1 MTAVIINGKQMAADI
16 RAELKS
22 KIKSLPT
29 PPVLAIIQ
37 VGNDEASTVYVRNKQ
52 KAAAEVG
59 ISTCFYGFEEN
70 CTQKELLSLIQNLN
84 KDHEVNGILV
94 QLPLPKQINEQEI
107 LDSIDY
113 KKDVDGF
120 HPYNVGLLQNGYTKA
135 LLAATPK
142 GIMHILD
149 TISTDLS
156 GKHALVIGCSIIVG
170 KPTAMLLLQRG
181 CTVTL
186 AHDKTVNLAE
196 LVKQADILV
205 VACGCPE
212 MVKGSWVKEGAVIID
227 VGINR
232 LNGRLCG
239 DVEFSTACE
248 KASYI
253 TPVPGGVGPLTVAML
268 LQNTFEAY
276 IAQNN
281 L

>member
-16 RAELKS
+16 RADIKN
-22 KIKSLPT
+22 KIKNLPT
-29 PPVLAIIQ
+29 PPVLAVIQ
-37 VGNDEASTVYVRNKQ
+37 VGDDEASTVYVRNKQ

-59 ISTCFYGFEEN
+59 ISTCFYGFDAD
-70 CTQKELLSLIQNLN
+70 CTQQELLNIIRNLN
-84 KDHEVNGILV
+84 KDEEVNGILV
-94 QLPLPKQINEQEI
+94 QLPLPEHLNEQEI

-120 HPYNVGLLQNGYTKA
+120 HPYNVGLLQNGYSKA

-149 TISTDLS
+149 TISADLS

-186 AHDKTVNLAE
+186 AHNKTVNLPE

-212 MVKGSWVKEGAVIID
+212 MVKGSWIKDGAIVID

-232 LNGRLCG
+232 INGRLCG
-239 DVEFSTACE
+239 DIEFATACN
-248 KASYI
+248 KVSYI

-268 LQNTFEAY
+268 LENTYEAY
-276 IAQNN
+276 IAQNH

>member
-239 DVEFSTACE
+239 DVEFTAACN

-268 LQNTFEAY
+268 LENTFEAY
-276 IAQNN
+276 KAQNN

>member
-94 QLPLPKQINEQEI
+94 QLPLPEQLNEQEI

-120 HPYNVGLLQNGYTKA
+120 HPYNVGLLQNGYKKA

-149 TISTDLS
+149 TVSPDLS

-268 LQNTFEAY
+268 LENTFEAY

>member
-1 MTAVIINGKQMAADI
+1 MTAVVINGKQMAADI

-149 TISTDLS
+149 TISPDLS
-156 GKHALVIGCSIIVG
+156 GKHALVLGCSVIVG

-186 AHDKTVNLAE
+186 AHDKTVNLSE
-196 LVKQADILV
+196 LTKQADILV

-212 MVKGSWVKEGAVIID
+212 MVKGSWIKDGAIVVD

-239 DVEFSTACE
+239 DVEFTAACN

-268 LQNTFEAY
+268 LENTFEAY
-276 IAQNN
+276 KAQNN

>member
-253 TPVPGGVGPLTVAML
+253 TPVPGGVGPLTVAIL

>member
-1 MTAVIINGKQMAADI
+1 MTAVVINGKQMAADI

-212 MVKGSWVKEGAVIID
+212 MVKGSWIKDGAIVID

-239 DVEFSTACE
+239 DVEFAAACN

-268 LQNTFEAY
+268 LENTFEAY
-276 IAQNN
+276 KAQNN

>member
-16 RAELKS
+16 RADIKN
-22 KIKSLPT
+22 KIKNLPT
-29 PPVLAIIQ
+29 PPVLAVIQ
-37 VGNDEASTVYVRNKQ
+37 VGDDEASTVYVRNKQ

-59 ISTCFYGFEEN
+59 ISTCFYGFDTD
-70 CTQKELLSLIQNLN
+70 CTQQELLNLIHNLN
-84 KDHEVNGILV
+84 KDKEVNGILV
-94 QLPLPKQINEQEI
+94 QLPLPEHLNEQEI

-120 HPYNVGLLQNGYTKA
+120 HPYNVGLLQNGYSKA

-186 AHDKTVNLAE
+186 AHNKTVNLPE
-196 LVKQADILV
+196 LVKQADVLV

-212 MVKGSWVKEGAVIID
+212 MVKGSWIKDGAIVID

-232 LNGRLCG
+232 INGRLCG
-239 DVEFSTACE
+239 DVEFATACN

-268 LQNTFEAY
+268 LENTYEAY
-276 IAQNN
+276 VAQNN

>member
-205 VACGCPE
+205 VACGCSE
-212 MVKGSWVKEGAVIID
+212 MVKGSWIKDGAIVID

-239 DVEFSTACE
+239 DVEFAAACN

-268 LQNTFEAY
+268 LENTFEAY
-276 IAQNN
+276 KAQNN

>member
-1 MTAVIINGKQMAADI
+1 MTAVVINGKQMAADI
-16 RAELKS
+16 IAELKS
-22 KIKSLPT
+22 KIKQLPT
-29 PPVLAIIQ
+29 PPVLAVIQ
-37 VGNDEASTVYVRNKQ
+37 VGDDEASTIYVKHKQ
-52 KAAAEVG
+52 KAATEVG
-59 ISTCFYGFEEN
+59 ISTCFYGFAKD
-70 CTQKELLSLIQNLN
+70 CSQKELLDLIHTLN
-84 KDHEVNGILV
+84 KDPEVSGILV
-94 QLPLPKQINEQEI
+94 QLPLPEQLNEQEI

-120 HPYNVGLLQNGYTKA
+120 HPYNVGLLQNGYKKA

-149 TISTDLS
+149 TVSPDLS
-156 GKHALVIGCSIIVG
+156 GKHALVLGCSVIVG

-186 AHDKTVNLAE
+186 AHDKTVNLSE
-196 LVKQADILV
+196 LTKQADILV

-212 MVKGSWVKEGAVIID
+212 MVKGSWIKDGAIVID

-239 DVEFSTACE
+239 DVEFTAACN

-268 LQNTFEAY
+268 LENTFEAY
-276 IAQNN
+276 KAQNN

>member
-120 HPYNVGLLQNGYTKA
+120 HPYNVGLLQNGYKKA

-149 TISTDLS
+149 TVSTDLS

-239 DVEFSTACE
+239 DVEFTAACN

-268 LQNTFEAY
+268 LENTFEAY
-276 IAQNN
+276 KAQNN

>member
-212 MVKGSWVKEGAVIID
+212 MVKGSWIKDGAIVVD

-239 DVEFSTACE
+239 DVEFTAACN

-268 LQNTFEAY
+268 LENTFEAY
-276 IAQNN
+276 KAQNN